1 MTRNAPSR
9 PRSARTW
16 IGAGAVAAA
25 LLVAWG
31 GTAFS
36 QENPAAQAAAPAA
49 DAAAPEAASGSP
61 AVPETL
67 VPPPGHVLSATMAAQ
82 GVQVYQCVAGAW
94 SLLEPA
100 ATLAGRTAG
109 RPGKRVSAVHFRG
122 PSWQSTDDGSLVE
135 AKAIATSPVQGTIA
149 QVLLQATKNRGTG
162 VFGTVSYV
170 QRLATGG
177 GVAPAG
183 TCTDGATAG
192 VPYRALYRFFT
203 PAA

>member
-9 PRSARTW
+9 PSPARTW

-36 QENPAAQAAAPAA
+36 QERPAAQAADP
-49 DAAAPEAASGSP
+49 AAAPEAAYGTP
-61 AVPETL
+61 DVPGTL
-67 VPPPGHVLSATMAAQ
+67 VPPPGHVLSATAAAQ
-82 GVQVYQCVAGAW
+82 GVQVYRCASGAW

-109 RPGKRVSAVHFRG
+109 RPARRVTAVHFRG
-122 PSWQSTDDGSLVE
+122 PSWESTDDGSLVE
-135 AKAIATSPVQGTIA
+135 AAAVASVPVEGTIA
-149 QVLLQATKNRGTG
+149 QVLLKATKNRGTG
-162 VFGTVSYV
+162 VFGAVSYV
-170 QRLATGG
+170 QRLATSG